1 MDSPTK
7 LIVVLPCHSLEDF
20 PTHVIGQDAESLLA
34 NWTALW
40 HPALIA
46 KTQSKPTWISQDFVD
61 QDLVGSIILSP
72 TLCGRLPSEIEDAVE
87 QGQADLI
94 EGQVQRDQ
102 ILSNPV
108 LQNWLTDSDKF
119 QLVDEFFALGYA
131 YLQVQIMTRQLRYST
146 TLDENEFASRLLQA
160 ASAAQSESSKV
171 IEQKLARCF
180 DLLLEEKN
188 NYYPTEPHLI
198 DFVLVPPSGNLKNQL
213 NVQHQFNIS
222 LHGNSFQNIQSRDA
236 QTFDRLSELIK
247 QQQLGFTISGR
258 QELPTALISIE
269 SLARQISIAANWSRT
284 WFGETATTYASFDH
298 TITPQLPTV
307 LDAAQFNSAFHNS
320 FVGGKVPR
328 TSAPVINWQGLDGT
342 TLSALSVTPIDAN
355 ASEGMLKLGLTI
367 GEMLDS
373 YHHAELLFV
382 HWPDQVSQA
391 FLDLIA
397 TEKYGAVLGRFKT
410 LQQFNDSIF
419 DSGFSDTFECE
430 DYQFP
435 VLENAW
441 QRKIKDPI
449 SIWNQYWQSLR
460 RAFGLKLAAIQ
471 LAMTG
476 TDIPSEWWQRLEPL
490 LNQIDEAT
498 ANFSN
503 QESTVAALIDLE
515 RQIHLRSFMNDQV
528 VEADHDRLRI
538 LNPCNHTKSV
548 SLGIQ
553 GELISSQ
560 IDALATQRI
569 SSLENRIAPR
579 DPQIHLIETT
589 DQPPLLRNEFFE
601 VQLDHNTGG
610 IKSINRQGKK
620 ENLLSQQ
627 LAMRST
633 QTVFEHGY
641 PRQRSQYSVASGSGW
656 EFKDYGKSK
665 TIVATQGALTVQDR
679 PIAEFRQTLAVLRG
693 DNKIYLDIEIEL
705 KQPLTGPPW
714 RNYLA
719 NRIAWPSEDATLWR
733 SENEI
738 ADQVF
743 QEKFSAPNFVEV
755 RTQNSKLSLLPGGLP
770 FHRRSHRRML
780 DTLLIV
786 EHENRRRFQIA
797 LAVDAPTSAGAATS
811 YLAPLFIAET
821 EVDSTNNGWLFHLNC
836 KNIVLVGI
844 DPKLDAQGS
853 VVGVTMRLQESEG
866 RAGDLTISC
875 PHRVSSAKRI
885 DLLGESLFDLKTD
898 RDAVHVGFLAFQ
910 FFQVAIHF

>member
-1 MDSPTK
+1 MNSR
-7 LIVVLPCHSLEDF
+7 
-20 PTHVIGQDAESLLA
+20 LA
-34 NWTALW
+34 C
-40 HPALIA
+40 
-46 KTQSKPTWISQDFVD
+46 SK
-61 QDLVGSIILSP
+61 
-72 TLCGRLPSEIEDAVE
+72 RLP
-87 QGQADLI
+87 
-94 EGQVQRDQ
+94 
-102 ILSNPV
+102 P
-108 LQNWLTDSDKF
+108 
-119 QLVDEFFALGYA
+119 LGPKA
-131 YLQVQIMTRQLRYST
+131 R
-146 TLDENEFASRLLQA
+146 RLLNKNWPA
-160 ASAAQSESSKV
+160 V
-171 IEQKLARCF
+171 F

-213 NVQHQFNIS
+213 DARHRFNIS
-222 LHGNSFQNIQSRDA
+222 LHGNSFQNIQSRDP
-236 QTFDRLSELIK
+236 QTFDQLSDLIK

-258 QELPTALISIE
+258 QELPTALVSIE
-269 SLARQISIAANWSRT
+269 SLARQIRIAANWSRE
-284 WFGETATTYASFDH
+284 WFGETATTYASYHH
-298 TITPQLPTV
+298 TITPQLPPV

-320 FVGGKVPR
+320 FVGGKIPQ

-342 TLSALSVTPIDAN
+342 TLPALSVTPIDAN
-355 ASEGMLKLGLTI
+355 ASEGLLKLGLTI

-382 HWPDQVSQA
+382 HWPGQSSQA

-410 LQQFNDSIF
+410 LQEFNDSIF

-435 VLENAW
+435 VLEDAW

-449 SIWNQYWQSLR
+449 SIWNQYWQSIR

-476 TDIPSEWWQRLEPL
+476 TKIPSEWWQRLEPL
-490 LNQIDEAT
+490 SNQIDEAA

-503 QESTVAALIDLE
+503 QESAVSTLNDLE
-515 RQIHLRSFMNDQV
+515 RQVHLRLFMHDQV
-528 VEADHDRLRI
+528 VEAEHDRLRI
-538 LNPCNHTKSV
+538 LNACNQTKSV
-548 SLGIQ
+548 SLSIQ
-553 GELISSQ
+553 GECISSH
-560 IDALATQRI
+560 IDAFATQQI
-569 SSLENRIAPR
+569 SRLENRVASR

-627 LAMRST
+627 LAMRTT
-633 QTVFEHGY
+633 QTVFENGY
-641 PRQRSQYSVASGSGW
+641 PRQRSRYSLAVGSGW
-656 EFKDYGKSK
+656 KLKDCGKSK
-665 TIVATQGALTVQDR
+665 SIVTTSGALTDQDQ

-693 DNKIYLDIEIEL
+693 DNKIYVDIEIEL
-705 KQPLTGPPW
+705 HQPLTGPPW

-743 QEKFSAPNFVEV
+743 QEKFTAPNFVEV
-755 RTQNSKLSLLPGGLP
+755 RTQNSKLSLLPGGRP

-786 EHENRRRFQIA
+786 EHENRRRFQFA

-821 EVDSTNNGWLFHLNC
+821 DVDSPNNGWLFHLNC

-853 VVGVTMRLQESEG
+853 VVGVIMRLQECEG

-875 PHRVSSAKRI
+875 PHKVSSAERT
-885 DLLGESLFDLKTD
+885 DLLGGSLFDLKTD

-910 FFQVAIHF
+910 FFQIAIHF